1 MTLKDHIPIWLRAP
15 RSSLFIVLAVLLLAL
30 IAVVSPVQLPV
41 VLYKAAL
48 IALAAVIGYW
58 LDRALFPYA
67 RPDSYLQQDWRLGT
81 LEPVDDADYPVC
93 ERYTR
98 EFCVAQI
105 RRAIIVGA
113 VVIGVAMGL

>member
-1 MTLKDHIPIWLRAP
+1 MTLKAHIPIWLRAP

-30 IAVVSPVQLPV
+30 IAVVAPVQLPV

-67 RPDSYLQQDWRLGT
+67 RPDGYLQRDWPVGPLTRKLQAIAHT
-81 LEPVDDADYPVC
+81 LLE
-93 ERYTR
+93 
-98 EFCVAQI
+98 
-105 RRAIIVGA
+105 G
-113 VVIGVAMGL
+113 

>member
-67 RPDSYLQQDWRLGT
+67 RPDSYLKKDWRFGT
-81 LEPVDDADYPVC
+81 QEPEGDADYPVC
-93 ERYTR
+93 AAYSR

-105 RRAIIVGA
+105 RRAVIVGA
-113 VVIGVAMGL
+113 VVLGLAMGL